1 MDVKPEVLAA
11 FLLLRGLAAATDC
24 KLASRT
30 HTVGRGSSV
39 HLVEGTA
46 PNDRTRA
53 EANRHQQPKKKIPA
67 KPGGGDTALK
77 SQKEVPSSHYTC
89 PQPVVRH

>member
-1 MDVKPEVLAA
+1 MKGNHTGQNVQKGATGNAKKAA
-11 FLLLRGLAAATDC
+11 
-24 KLASRT
+24 